1 MRGERNERQ
10 VTFHPTNER
19 GRSSA
24 AQSFRNEFRQH
35 RDELEQEI
43 GRIARELEEMR
54 HVHAIENCEGE
65 ATCKDYV
72 GEQSPALPARI
83 PVHYSRKGR
92 SKRHVSSTP
101 VDKGRDKPETTVAE
115 NSRPTRESVSR
126 DGCRRRHQI
135 HYNQRGD
142 SQLGFV
148 EHSSEDYSV
157 ESDTTS
163 TDVCGRAQGLAA
175 PLTLIPTLFLTI
187 SLFLTTCCLVQL
199 ICCERVLTMC
209 ND

>member
-1 MRGERNERQ
+1 VGGSQTVPHSARREPRHQCEIRGERNERQ

-65 ATCKDYV
+65 ATGKDYV
-72 GEQSPALPARI
+72 GEQSPALSARI
-83 PVHYSRKGR
+83 PVHYGRKGR

-157 ESDTTS
+157 ESRVYVLRLRYCRESPSYPSD
-163 TDVCGRAQGLAA
+163 DVC
-175 PLTLIPTLFLTI
+175 T
-187 SLFLTTCCLVQL
+187 
-199 ICCERVLTMC
+199 
-209 ND
+209 